1 MLIGIISDTHGELE
15 NLKDAAW
22 TLAYN
27 WHVKTI
33 THLGDECE
41 DVDAIRDMGLEL
53 IEVPGVYC
61 QEYQDTA
68 VPNRVIKEFEG
79 KRVLFSHTHETHKN
93 DLPGDPDPKQL
104 ALEGKVDVVAF
115 GHTHIPE
122 AKLENGVL
130 WLNPGHLKDSDKR
143 GYGPSFAILDIDKD
157 SARVLLIDLRSGD
170 IFDSCDAE

>member
-1 MLIGIISDTHGELE
+1 M
-15 NLKDAAW
+15 
-22 TLAYN
+22 
-27 WHVKTI
+27 
-33 THLGDECE
+33 
-41 DVDAIRDMGLEL
+41 
-53 IEVPGVYC
+53 
-61 QEYQDTA
+61 
-68 VPNRVIKEFEG
+68 
-79 KRVLFSHTHETHKN
+79 
-93 DLPGDPDPKQL
+93 
-104 ALEGKVDVVAF
+104 DVVAF